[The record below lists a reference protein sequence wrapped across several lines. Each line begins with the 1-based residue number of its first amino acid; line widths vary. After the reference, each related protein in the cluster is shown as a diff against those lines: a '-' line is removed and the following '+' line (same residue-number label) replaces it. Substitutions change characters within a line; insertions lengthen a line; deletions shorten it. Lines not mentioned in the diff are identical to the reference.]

1 MNNRFQLERRC
12 GRCNTIL
19 LTILFCY
26 YFIVI
31 CHKKLLNDKDVM
43 IAYFKVGATFMAAA
57 ASSPE
62 LFINSVGTFITKS
75 DLGVGTIVGSAV
87 FNVLAV
93 PACCGLFAGQVV
105 LLDWWPVSRDC
116 LMYGI
121 SVIALIITL
130 QDGIIMWYEALTLVL
145 AYFIYIGGRMPFI

>member
-1 MNNRFQLERRC
+1 M
-12 GRCNTIL
+12 
-19 LTILFCY
+19 LTGFN
-26 YFIVI
+26 
-31 CHKKLLNDKDVM
+31 LNEDV
-43 IAYFKVGATFMAAA
+43 VGATFMAAA

-105 LLDWWPVSRDC
+105 YLDWWPVSRDC
-116 LMYGI
+116 LMYAI

-130 QDGIIMWYEALTLVL
+130 EDGKIMWYEALVLVL
-145 AYFIYIGGRMPFI
+145 AYCIYIAGKNQL